1 MFLFNEYSIFVNIII
16 LDIYDNY
23 DIDSVR
29 FEW

>member
-29 FEW
+29 I